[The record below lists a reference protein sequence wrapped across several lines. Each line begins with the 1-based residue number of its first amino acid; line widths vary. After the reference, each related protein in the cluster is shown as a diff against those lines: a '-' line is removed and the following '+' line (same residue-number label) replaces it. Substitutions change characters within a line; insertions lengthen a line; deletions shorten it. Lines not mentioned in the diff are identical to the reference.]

1 MLCYSIFTGSVI
13 FKAMP
18 AKRLQGFSRKS
29 RNFTFFEFSPEKG
42 GASAKAVRSG
52 VYRLSKIFRSNF

>member
-18 AKRLQGFSRKS
+18 ARRLRGFSRKS
-29 RNFTFFEFSPEKG
+29 RNLLFLNFPPEKG